1 MTEKE
6 AIDIIKDSALWEE
19 LSKTEKAEAISY
31 AIGLAKQNITLQL
44 KNLIHES

>member
-6 AIDIIKDSALWEE
+6 AIEIIKDSALWED

-31 AIGLAKQNITLQL
+31 AIGLAKRNITLQL
-44 KNLIHES
+44 KNLIEHA